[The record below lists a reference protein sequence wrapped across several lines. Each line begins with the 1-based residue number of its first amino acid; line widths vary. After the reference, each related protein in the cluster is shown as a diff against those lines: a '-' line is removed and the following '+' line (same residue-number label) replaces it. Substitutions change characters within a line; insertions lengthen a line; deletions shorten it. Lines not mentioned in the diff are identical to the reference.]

1 MRRWPHALI
10 LAGALLL
17 AAPAAAQPPGLI
29 GTWKGA
35 GYVVSLGP
43 SHYRTT
49 KDVEAAFPDKA
60 VEFTYVI
67 KEQHGHRFAGEM
79 SSEKG
84 KRTFIGA
91 MQQDNRGGIILDN
104 NGQYIFTLIDPGT
117 IDMCYSCQYPD
128 NKQVVCFRLKRAH
141 RQATK

>member
-1 MRRWPHALI
+1 MRHWQHAVI

-17 AAPAAAQPPGLI
+17 AAPAAAQPPDLI
-29 GTWKGA
+29 GTWKGTGFA
-35 GYVVSLGP
+35 VRLGP

-79 SSEKG
+79 TSERG

-104 NGQYIFTLIDPGT
+104 DGQYIFTLIDPNT

-128 NKQVVCFRLKRAH
+128 NKRVACFRLKHPR